1 MPTTTK
7 HSATES
13 GTGTGGCA
21 AAPVDA
27 PSVAVP
33 GAKGQ
38 RRPGFQASSG
48 LDVFS
53 YYEYYPSEYS
63 AEVARRDQSV
73 ARRESKD
80 KRVTDT
86 DFAVRAPPAIPKSTG
101 AFNEFTYVLDPFESR
116 EEYEREQQR
125 TAAARAHVMQGPM
138 KAGGRVQRNEQL
150 KAQVVEC
157 MHRLS
162 KALAADWPKAFLR
175 TFEDKQGLL
184 VTAFDRQRMC
194 DGDIT
199 SYMNQL
205 FRTHEVVS
213 DFKLRRDST
222 RWGVMERTVPTVYY
236 VFVPPW
242 VHARIVHPLLSQVPD
257 NKPVPGIREP
267 PMCSSRVPFEAV
279 TEGGLP
285 LKNAYVQTYPTSFN

>member
-1 MPTTTK
+1 MFLRPPLQVMPTTTK

-80 KRVTDT
+80 KC
-86 DFAVRAPPAIPKSTG
+86 AHPPHKSS
-101 AFNEFTYVLDPFESR
+101 LW
-116 EEYEREQQR
+116 
-125 TAAARAHVMQGPM
+125 
-138 KAGGRVQRNEQL
+138 
-150 KAQVVEC
+150 
-157 MHRLS
+157 LS
-162 KALAADWPKAFLR
+162 CFY
-175 TFEDKQGLL
+175 LL
-184 VTAFDRQRMC
+184 Q
-194 DGDIT
+194 
-199 SYMNQL
+199 
-205 FRTHEVVS
+205 
-213 DFKLRRDST
+213 
-222 RWGVMERTVPTVYY
+222 
-236 VFVPPW
+236 
-242 VHARIVHPLLSQVPD
+242 
-257 NKPVPGIREP
+257 
-267 PMCSSRVPFEAV
+267 SSPNMD
-279 TEGGLP
+279 L
-285 LKNAYVQTYPTSFN
+285 